1 MSEANIVKNEVSL
14 TDSAATFLKKSM
26 IGHADVVGVRLGVK
40 ASGCSG
46 LSYFLELAKEIKPAD
61 KVFHEHGIALIV
73 DEKGLPYLTGTEIM
87 WVQEGINEYLKF
99 NNPRAKGSCGC
110 GESFTVEE

>member
-1 MSEANIVKNEVSL
+1 
-14 TDSAATFLKKSM
+14 
-26 IGHADVVGVRLGVK
+26 
-40 ASGCSG
+40 
-46 LSYFLELAKEIKPAD
+46 
-61 KVFHEHGIALIV
+61 LIV